1 MADEG
6 EVFHLG
12 LDGGGRAPQS
22 HGGCQVSNHQP
33 CHSLTLFIEASN
45 LARTRLA
52 SAHLLRKSLSPRAVL
67 SVTSLLFLMKT
78 LAVLTALLACHG
90 TLALADVSLPALF
103 TDGLVLQQG
112 KPIAVWGKAAA
123 DEDVTVR
130 FAGQTQVTRADLD
143 GKWRLSLDPLP
154 ANATPKEMTIT
165 GKNTVTLKNIL
176 VGEVWL
182 CSGQSNMQWTVSKSA
197 NAAQEVAAA
206 NFPQI
211 RMFSVQRATALEPAS
226 DVAGSWQE
234 ASPATVGSFSAVAY
248 FFGRHLHQVLKVPV
262 GLINAS
268 WGGTRIEAWT
278 SQESLRERPCAAQM
292 LSDWEGL
299 RGSWDAAAET
309 AKFEVAREEWQA
321 QVKKITAANATL
333 PSAQKQKLPTAP
345 KPADDPS
352 KTPHYPATLFN
363 AMVAPLIP
371 YTLQGAIWYQGESNQ
386 KRAFQYQELL
396 PNLINDWRTR
406 WNDEFSFLIVQLASY
421 GNGQPPATEPGTAD
435 TWAELQEAQYLTSI
449 TLAKTGLVVTN
460 DIGEEKDIHPKNKQ
474 EVGRRLALWALARDY
489 GRTETV
495 PSGPLFK
502 NSLIEGHQVR
512 LQFEHATGG
521 LKTRDG
527 AELRHFQ
534 IAGEDQRW
542 HWAEAK
548 IVGEEVLVSSPAVAA
563 PVGVRYAWASWP
575 TGANLVNLQGL
586 PASSFRTDEF
596 IPSTLGV
603 TSPFQEVQ
611 KATPAR

>member
-1 MADEG
+1 
-6 EVFHLG
+6 
-12 LDGGGRAPQS
+12 
-22 HGGCQVSNHQP
+22 
-33 CHSLTLFIEASN
+33 
-45 LARTRLA
+45 
-52 SAHLLRKSLSPRAVL
+52 
-67 SVTSLLFLMKT
+67 MKT

-154 ANATPKEMTIT
+154 ANATPAEMTIT

-211 RMFSVQRATALEPAS
+211 RMFSVQRATALEPVS
-226 DVAGSWQE
+226 DVTGSWQE

-262 GLINAS
+262 GLINTS

-321 QVKKITAANATL
+321 QVKKITAANAAL
-333 PSAQKQKLPTAP
+333 PANQKQKLPAAP

-421 GNGQPPATEPGTAD
+421 GNGQSPATEPGIPD

-502 NSLIEGHQVR
+502 NSLIEGNQVR
-512 LQFEHATGG
+512 LQFEHASGG